1 MVFKTDLKLAD
12 WVIKIEDYY
21 TKIKGKWTPMDVEW
35 AIDGLTK
42 DLFIVQAR
50 PETIHSQKNN
60 NIITE
65 YRIAD
70 AGREDKIV
78 VKGIAVGDKI
88 GSGVVNIL
96 VRNYQSWMYFI
107 LAAWQL
113 KVDFYN
119 ITLINL
125 HYKYLAIDLF
135 LFFTIAAFK
144 VSCS

>member
-1 MVFKTDLKLAD
+1 
-12 WVIKIEDYY
+12 
-21 TKIKGKWTPMDVEW
+21 MDVEW

-50 PETIHSQKNN
+50 PETIHSQKNH

-96 VRNYQSWMYFI
+96 VRNY
-107 LAAWQL
+107 
-113 KVDFYN
+113 
-119 ITLINL
+119 
-125 HYKYLAIDLF
+125 
-135 LFFTIAAFK
+135 
-144 VSCS
+144 